1 MSIHASL
8 NPCKPVARAKALGL
22 NIKKYQG
29 VIVFFATLI
38 TAAAVC
44 VGGLISWVGLI
55 VPHIA
60 RMIVGPNNSK
70 VLPASVVIGIS
81 YLLIIDD
88 IARSLVANEI
98 PIGVLTGVIGA
109 PFFGYL
115 LLKQRAGWS

>member
-1 MSIHASL
+1 M
-8 NPCKPVARAKALGL
+8 